1 MQELKSEAAASAAE
15 NVSVLPQHSTVDM
28 LQALIDRVSTCERV
42 FDLANVPGYDRSDD
56 VVFVDDLAV
65 EIAANSR
72 VNEANAASASIA
84 LAARYSAMLKAALH
98 VLLQIRQVQNELA
111 AKRARSGHVLDE
123 KGSRG
128 RAGSQAPIA

>member
-1 MQELKSEAAASAAE
+1 MRDAESEALASAAE
-15 NVSVLPQHSTVDM
+15 NVSVLPQHSTVDL

-42 FDLANVPGYDRSDD
+42 FDLANITGCDHSDD

-65 EIAANSR
+65 EIAANIR

-111 AKRARSGHVLDE
+111 AKRARSAQIPAEH
-123 KGSRG
+123 KSRSRPGSRG
-128 RAGSQAPIA
+128 PRA

>member
-1 MQELKSEAAASAAE
+1 MRKARSEVLANAAE
-15 NVSVLPQHSTVDM
+15 NVGAHPQHSTVDV

-42 FDLANVPGYDRSDD
+42 FDLANIPGCDRSDD
-56 VVFVDDLAV
+56 IVFVDDLAV
-65 EIAANSR
+65 EIATNSR
-72 VNEANAASASIA
+72 VNEASAASASIA

-111 AKRARSGHVLDE
+111 AKRARSGQVLPE

-128 RAGSQAPIA
+128 PAGPHVPLA